1 MAIKAFARSLN
12 EKGAEGELIKTFVF
26 SLVTSVVIFG
36 IAWWIKLRF
45 VENFF
50 PKYGYF
56 LLFAVLSYSFLIPA
70 VQHVRAYKQFNC
82 MTGMMI
88 GMTLGMVAG
97 FLGGLYVGATNG
109 MFIGGIFGMALG
121 ILVGTWTGGCCG
133 IMGFMEGIM
142 AGFMGGLMGAMTA
155 VMLLNDHLRLAI
167 AVIFVITT
175 VILISLN
182 YLIFR
187 ETREHDSHSKTHP
200 LFIVIWTA
208 LLTLITLA
216 LMIWGPKSGLFI

>member
-1 MAIKAFARSLN
+1 MAVKAFVRSLN
-12 EKGAEGELIKTFVF
+12 EQGAEGGLIKTFLY
-26 SLVTSVVIFG
+26 SLITSAVIFG
-36 IAWWIKLRF
+36 IVWWIKLRF
-45 VENFF
+45 IENFF
-50 PKYGYF
+50 PKHGYF
-56 LLFAVLSYSFLIPA
+56 LLFAILSYSFLIPA

-97 FLGGLYVGATNG
+97 FLGGLYMGATSG
-109 MFIGGIFGMALG
+109 MFTGSVFGMALG

-155 VMLLNDHLRLAI
+155 VMLLNDHLRIAI
-167 AVIFVITT
+167 SVIFVITT
-175 VILISLN
+175 VILLSLD

-187 ETREHDSHSKTHP
+187 ETRERDSHNKTHP
-200 LFIVIWTA
+200 LSIILWSG
-208 LLTLITLA
+208 LLTTITLI
-216 LMIWGPKSGLFI
+216 MMVWGPKSGLFI